1 MYQADMVRRRLLAEA
16 TAQAIGAGTDVEC
29 GSVYRSLPEAVKTGM
44 ISEEKVNESL
54 KRLLEARFRLGDF
67 DQDEQV
73 AWTQI
78 PSSVIASEAHK
89 DLAEKMAEEGI
100 DFFRTGTISCR

>member
-1 MYQADMVRRRLLAEA
+1 M
-16 TAQAIGAGTDVEC
+16 EC

-67 DQDEQV
+67 DQDE
-73 AWTQI
+73 
-78 PSSVIASEAHK
+78 
-89 DLAEKMAEEGI
+89 
-100 DFFRTGTISCR
+100 